1 MRSLFALV
9 AAAFPVIAAAQ
20 AYPTKP
26 IRTLMG
32 VQGGVEVMTRLVAQ
46 KMAESMGQPVIVEI
60 QAGAGG
66 AIGAEMTARA
76 APDGYTILFGAPGS
90 MIARLFTA
98 KDTHYDPV
106 KDFTPIIKANDS
118 LVILAANAAAPVS
131 SLAELIVY
139 AKKNPGRL
147 SYGSSGVGTG
157 QHLAM
162 EMVKAIA
169 GLDIVH
175 VPYKGGGPAMIA
187 AVTGEVPLA
196 TGIYATAAP
205 QVASGKV
212 KLLAVLDDHRF
223 KIVPNL
229 PAVSEAVPGFEGIP
243 GGAGY
248 LGPPGL
254 PPSITRRLYTEI
266 LKQLNDPEV
275 RSKSE
280 AAGLIMATSTPEE
293 FGELIKRTVALTAK
307 AVKIAGVR
315 PE

>member
-1 MRSLFALV
+1 MRSIVLLAAL
-9 AAAFPVIAAAQ
+9 ASGTALAQ
-20 AYPTKP
+20 PYPAKP

-46 KMAESMGQPVIVEI
+46 KMSESMGQPVIVEV

-76 APDGYTILFGAPGS
+76 LPDGYTILFAAPGS

-98 KDTHYDPV
+98 KSTPYDPV
-106 KDFTPIIKANDS
+106 RDFTPIIKANDS
-118 LVILAANAAAPVS
+118 LVVLAANASAPVS
-131 SLAELIVY
+131 TLAELIDY
-139 AKKNPGRL
+139 AKKNPGKL
-147 SYGSSGVGTG
+147 SYGSSGIGTG

-162 EMVKAIA
+162 EMVKNLA

-175 VPYKGGGPAMIA
+175 VPYKGGGPAMTA
-187 AVTGEVPLA
+187 ALTGENPLA

-205 QVASGKV
+205 YVASGKI

-223 KIVPNL
+223 RIVQNV
-229 PAVSEAVPGFEGIP
+229 PAVSELVPGFEAIP

-248 LGPPGL
+248 LGPAGL
-254 PPSITRRLYTEI
+254 PQSIVRRLHDEI
-266 LKQLNDPEV
+266 LKQLTDPEV
-275 RSKSE
+275 RAKSE

-293 FGELIKRTVALTAK
+293 FGEVIKRTVALTAK
-307 AVKIAGVR
+307 AVKIAGIK